1 MPTAGINLK
10 LGMVLL
16 IVAFAVSAPLLYGG
30 ALLVDEEDAAA
41 EEQAGGGGTPG
52 GPVTVTVVA
61 QNIQFDRRTITATA
75 GAQMTVTLDNRDAG
89 VPHNIAFYTNRSAS
103 SPINVGEL
111 FPGPGTRVSTFNA
124 PSTPGNYFF
133 HCDAHPDTMTG
144 TFTVN

>member
-10 LGMVLL
+10 LGVVLL
-16 IVAFAVSAPLLYGG
+16 VVAFGVSAPLLFGG

-41 EEQAGGGGTPG
+41 EEQADGGTPG
-52 GPVTVTVVA
+52 GPVTLTVVA
-61 QNIQFDRRTITATA
+61 QNIQFDRRTITASA
-75 GAQMTVTLDNRDAG
+75 GAEMTITLNNRDAG

-103 SPINVGEL
+103 SPIQVGEL
-111 FPGPGTRVSTFNA
+111 ITGPATTVSRFNA

-133 HCDAHPDTMTG
+133 HCDAHPDSMTG